1 MNFDLI
7 TDGVEIDEN
16 DNVVDTLIT
25 TPCRAEL
32 TDGVLIVYII
42 FEDGTETRRVLQ
54 PHKFVAGVATPWE
67 SLEEGVA
74 WFKEAHDHKGA

>member
-7 TDGVEIDEN
+7 TEGVEHDEN
-16 DNVVDTLIT
+16 DNAVEILVT

-32 TDGVLIVYII
+32 TDGVLTVYFI
-42 FEDGTETRRVLQ
+42 FEDGTETKRVVQ
-54 PHKFVAGVATPWE
+54 PHKFVAGVATPWD

-74 WFKEAHDHKGA
+74 WFKEAHDHKGE

>member
-16 DNVVDTLIT
+16 DDAVDTQVT

-32 TDGVLIVYII
+32 TDGVLTVYTV